1 MIVVPEDKT
10 LMRNKKFV
18 GLLGFGII
26 CALVGLIVRGIY
38 TS

>member
-1 MIVVPEDKT
+1 MIVPEDKT

-18 GLLGFGII
+18 GVLGFGII

-38 TS
+38 TN